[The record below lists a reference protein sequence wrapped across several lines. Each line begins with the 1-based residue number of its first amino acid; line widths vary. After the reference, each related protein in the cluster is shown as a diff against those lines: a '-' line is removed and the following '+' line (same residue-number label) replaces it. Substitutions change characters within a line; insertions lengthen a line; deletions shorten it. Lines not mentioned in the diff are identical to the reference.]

1 MLSGKMPYNFRMTQK
16 ETTKNIAFLSV
27 CFFLVAASI
36 PVYLVFFPK
45 LESMY
50 LLGMVCIS
58 GATWEL
64 KNHVKHWKDFL
75 WFFIISFMV
84 SQLVFFTNNILDHCL
99 LWPISFGFIA
109 FIAVFS
115 NRDERFFSSPL
126 LESKLLFWA
135 LGLIYLIVELRGN
148 ILASEFNFFFI
159 IIGLIFSFYLIYH
172 SLTYKIY
179 SPNARIFVS
188 AVFALT
194 ALLMAYLHSEII
206 TYSFN
211 EITHFDLLGNLPLVL
226 SALVFGAS
234 IPFIWESFI
243 LLIGLTYESE
253 KDRKEHR
260 EKMIKRVAADQIKIG
275 HSIIIILGC
284 SVLFGANMVFQFFSP
299 ISLFW
304 TVVLLGNYYH
314 KKAYKV
320 TPAGIIERLFTV

>member
-1 MLSGKMPYNFRMTQK
+1 MLSIKIPYNFRMIQK
-16 ETTKNIAFLSV
+16 ETTNNIAFLSV
-27 CFFLVAASI
+27 CFLLIAASFPI
-36 PVYLVFFPK
+36 YFVIFPK
-45 LESMY
+45 LKPLF
-50 LLGMVCIS
+50 LLGMVCIA

-64 KNHVKHWKDFL
+64 KNHVKNWKEL
-75 WFFIISFMV
+75 VWTFIISFMV
-84 SQLVFFTNNILDHCL
+84 SQLVFFTDNILDHCV

-109 FIAVFS
+109 FISVFS

-148 ILASEFNFFFI
+148 IVASEFNFFFI
-159 IIGLIFSFYLIYH
+159 IVGLIFSFYLIYH
-172 SLTYKIY
+172 SLTYKIF

-211 EITHFDLLGNLPLVL
+211 EITHFDLLGNFPLVL

-260 EKMIKRVAADQIKIG
+260 DKMIKRVADDQIKIG
-275 HSIIIILGC
+275 HSLLIILGC

-304 TVVLLGNYYH
+304 TVVLLGSYYH
-314 KKAYKV
+314 KKADKV
-320 TPAGIIERLFTV
+320 SPSRPI